1 MLIHKVGYHGV
12 HHSDTTEKVE
22 DRLDNQVKPMQLR
35 NFYNTLKNILN
46 YLKHFIYN
54 S

>member
-1 MLIHKVGYHGV
+1 MLIHRVEYHGV

-35 NFYNTLKNILN
+35 DFLQYFEKYSKLSKTFHL
-46 YLKHFIYN
+46 
-54 S
+54 